1 MKKSS
6 KFLFETLNISEEKNT
21 IWKAVIVM
29 KDSEGKS
36 HEIEVESD
44 INIRRE
50 VHKTVDDLKKKG
62 MKLDSVRYEE

>member
-6 KFLFETLNISEEKNT
+6 KFLFETLNLSEEKKE

-36 HEIEVESD
+36 HEIQVESD